1 MGFILT
7 GQKTQI
13 IYRRKTMLNNENYQS
28 SSEEKMLF
36 EDTSFEDLFLSSAV
50 ELTMAHRT

>member
-1 MGFILT
+1 
-7 GQKTQI
+7 
-13 IYRRKTMLNNENYQS
+13 MLNNENYQS